1 MAKQLGSMGKG
12 QSNDMNPVTEARA
25 AAAMG
30 VTLATFREAVASM
43 IKSNDAVGKVRTERN
58 ALRKQLK
65 ADGFELKILDDTI
78 RMADWDRAEVRKT
91 FAVRKQYGE
100 FMKLP
105 VQGDLFNADNAST
118 DEVQKREWRALGYT
132 AASLN
137 RPATAPDTCPPDYI
151 QDYLQGF
158 ADYDEDLWD
167 EDERKDA
174 QLDAAAVIPADKPNN
189 VTDIAAAIAAKPRG
203 RKAKTPELAS
213 QGQET
218 EDAV

>member
-1 MAKQLGSMGKG
+1 MAKQLGSM
-12 QSNDMNPVTEARA
+12 QSDNSTDMNPVTEARA

-30 VTLATFREAVASM
+30 VTLESFRIAVAQM
-43 IKSNDAVGKVRTERN
+43 IASNDEVGKVRTKRN
-58 ALRKQLK
+58 AMRKQLK

-91 FAVRKQYGE
+91 FATRKQYGE

-132 AASLN
+132 AASLG
-137 RPATAPDTCPPDYI
+137 RPAVAPDTCPPDYI

-158 ADYDEDLWD
+158 ADYDEALWTD
-167 EDERKDA
+167 EEKKEA
-174 QLDAAAVIPADKPNN
+174 QMEAAALISPTKPNN
-189 VTDIAAAIAAKPRG
+189 VTDIADAIQAKPRG
-203 RKAKTPELAS
+203 RKAKAPTPAS